1 MDANVQEIHIVKNV
15 RIITNA
21 ECRKELSMKDLVLQ
35 RMEQELEKYREYLV
49 SGKIT
54 AKEMLDEA
62 YQLVIKQGLYYI
74 FANHNCSRLTIN
86 EWKWLNQQ
94 ENILCQTAHCGRC
107 KPHFDFGDNT
117 FPIVPYRHLP
127 QTLIGMTADCRSLV

>member
-1 MDANVQEIHIVKNV
+1 MGANVQEIHIVKNV
-15 RIITNA
+15 RIIMNA
-21 ECRKELSMKDLVLQ
+21 ECRKELSMKDLVLK

-74 FANHNCSRLTIN
+74 FANHNCSRLAIP
-86 EWKWLNQQ
+86 EWEWLNQQ
-94 ENILCQTAHCGRC
+94 ENILDYLYGLWMHNDTDLTEEFAEIIHTEVIYDMEV
-107 KPHFDFGDNT
+107 HANE
-117 FPIVPYRHLP
+117 
-127 QTLIGMTADCRSLV
+127 

>member
-35 RMEQELEKYREYLV
+35 RMEQELEKYQKYLV

-74 FANHNCSRLTIN
+74 FANHNCSRLAIT
-86 EWKWLNQQ
+86 EWEWLNQQ
-94 ENILCQTAHCGRC
+94 ENILDYLYGLWMHNDTDLTEEFAEIIHTEVIYDMEV
-107 KPHFDFGDNT
+107 HANE
-117 FPIVPYRHLP
+117 
-127 QTLIGMTADCRSLV
+127 